1 VLVGNFAAVAGFLA
15 AIGLYGV
22 VATVVRQRTA
32 EIGLRM
38 VLGAPRR
45 SILSLIIGEGLR
57 LSMTGVVLGLI
68 AAFAVTRVLRSLLVS
83 VTPTDPM
90 TFIGMTAMFVV
101 IAVAACWLPARRA
114 AALEPTAALRAE

>member
-1 VLVGNFAAVAGFLA
+1 
-15 AIGLYGV
+15 
-22 VATVVRQRTA
+22 
-32 EIGLRM
+32 
-38 VLGAPRR
+38 
-45 SILSLIIGEGLR
+45 
-57 LSMTGVVLGLI
+57 MTGVVLGLI

-90 TFIGMTAMFVV
+90 TFAGITTLFVI